1 MSTIED
7 FRQFS
12 DSEWL
17 NLLIESVKQETV
29 QGLHFP
35 KFPSDSVQAQ
45 FVGSSGENSLREAY
59 RFYNFFKNEATKA
72 GAIINTNSTILDFG
86 TGWGRF
92 LRFFW
97 KDVTENGL
105 HGVDIDPSIIELCRS
120 LGVPGNLQAIDP
132 LGSLPYSDSSI
143 DFILAY
149 SVFTH
154 LPENVHLHWMQE
166 FKRVVRSGGIVAI
179 TIEPRRFLE
188 FVAGLK
194 NKTPANQWHAGLQRF
209 SDRASLML
217 SDYDSGQLVYL
228 PTGGGKFRDSTIYG
242 DAICPISFLRDNW
255 EPEFSI
261 FSHIDDARQF
271 WQAAVILK
279 RT

>member
-35 KFPSDSVQAQ
+35 KFPPDSIQAQ

-59 RFYNFFKNEATKA
+59 RFYDFFKNEATKA
-72 GAIINTNSTILDFG
+72 GAIINKNSTILDFG

-97 KDVTENGL
+97 KDVSENGL

-120 LGVPGNLQAIDP
+120 LGVPGNLQTIDP
-132 LGSLPYSDSSI
+132 LGSLPYSDSSL

-194 NKTPANQWHAGLQRF
+194 NQTPENAWHAGLQKF
-209 SDRASLML
+209 SDYAEQSIPL
-217 SDYDSGQLVYL
+217 YDSGDLVYL
-228 PTGGGKFRDSTIYG
+228 PTGGGAFREPNVYG
-242 DAICPISFLRDNW
+242 DAVCPVSFLEKNW
-255 EPEFSI
+255 MPEFSVR
-261 FSHIDDARQF
+261 SYIDDPKQF